1 MEENNPIFEIA
12 ENQDFA
18 QLLKN
23 PFQYLFNF
31 INYVFC
37 VECPAIAFKCI
48 SYPNA
53 RNYHCCKTEVLEDQI
68 DNLARCMN
76 DVGLNSLDPEE
87 FETDM
92 DKDKLIWHL
101 NMDLHEAVNIC
112 IDMMLDQKYRGIDF
126 DASKAFTR
134 IFKEL
139 YNTDLDA
146 LGDGLNG
153 GISA

>member
-1 MEENNPIFEIA
+1 M
-12 ENQDFA
+12 
-18 QLLKN
+18 
-23 PFQYLFNF
+23 
-31 INYVFC
+31 
-37 VECPAIAFKCI
+37 
-48 SYPNA
+48 
-53 RNYHCCKTEVLEDQI
+53 LEDQI
-68 DNLARCMN
+68 ANLARCMN
-76 DVGLNSLDPEE
+76 DVGLNSLDPDEYE
-87 FETDM
+87 CDIDNE
-92 DKDKLIWHL
+92 KLILHL
-101 NMDLHEAVNIC
+101 DMDLHEAVNIC